1 MASADTFQ
9 PPPDGEGTM
18 NALRFHGKSDLRY
31 EKIPIPQ
38 VRAGQVKV
46 KPAWVG
52 ICGTD
57 LHEYLGGPN
66 LCPTT
71 PHPITKE
78 TIPLTFG
85 HEFSGTVEEVG
96 SGVSNFKP
104 GDRVVIQPIIYDDTC
119 GACEEGLQNCCWQ
132 NGFIGLSGWG
142 GGLADHIV
150 VPSTAL
156 YHLPAN
162 VPLEIG
168 ALVEPLAVGWHA
180 VKISPFKPGDVALI
194 LGGGPIG
201 ISTILAL
208 KAKGCTRIIV
218 SEVSK
223 KRQEFAKKF
232 GADHIID
239 PTTADIVA
247 ATRALTDGKG
257 AHIVY
262 DCAGVQAAL
271 DKAVHATRAR
281 GCIVN
286 IAIWEKPCTIQTN
299 DFNFKERTYMGVA
312 TYAVGDFQEVLD
324 ALAEG
329 SLRPREMITQR
340 IGLTEVEE
348 RGFKSLIN
356 DKDNQVK
363 ILVEVGGG

>member
-1 MASADTFQ
+1 MTSDETYQ
-9 PPPDGEGTM
+9 PPPPGEGVM
-18 NALRFHGKSDLRY
+18 DALRFHGQHDLRF

-38 VRAGQVKV
+38 VRKGQVKV

-52 ICGTD
+52 ICGT
-57 LHEYLGGPN
+57 GPN

-71 PHPITKE
+71 PHPITGE

-85 HEFSGTVEEVG
+85 HEFSGIVEEVG
-96 SGVSNFKP
+96 EGVTGYKP
-104 GDRVVIQPIIYDDTC
+104 GDRVVIQPIIYDGTC
-119 GACEEGLQNCCWQ
+119 AACEEGLQNCCWQ

-150 VPSTAL
+150 VPVSTL
-156 YHLPAN
+156 YHLPDN

-180 VKISPFKPGDVALI
+180 VKISPFKPGNVALI

-208 KAKGCTRIIV
+208 KAKGCDKIIV
-218 SEVSK
+218 SEVSRR
-223 KRQEFAKKF
+223 RQDFAKKF
-232 GADHIID
+232 GADYIID
-239 PTTADIVA
+239 PAKDDVA
-247 ATRALTDGKG
+247 KRCKELTSNKG
-257 AHIVY
+257 VHIVY

-271 DKAVHATRAR
+271 TKAVHATRAR

-286 IAIWEKPCTIQTN
+286 IAIWEKPCTIYTN
-299 DFNFKERTYMGVA
+299 DFNFKERTYLGVA
-312 TYAVGDFQEVLD
+312 TYEVGDFQEVIN
-324 ALAEG
+324 ALSEG
-329 SLRPREMITQR
+329 SMKPADMITQR
-340 IGLTEVEE
+340 IRLTEVEE
-348 RGFKSLIN
+348 KGFKSLIH

-363 ILVEVGGG
+363 ILVEVGGGK